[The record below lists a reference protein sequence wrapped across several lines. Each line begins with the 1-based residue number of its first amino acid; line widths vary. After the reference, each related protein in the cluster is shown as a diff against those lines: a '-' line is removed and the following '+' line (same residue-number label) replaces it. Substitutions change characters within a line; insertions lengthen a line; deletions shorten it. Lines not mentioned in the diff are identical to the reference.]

1 VPAAPTPEA
10 AIEKYASYGVSSST
24 VEWPQA
30 LFSAGIAVL
39 MTIVLIVF
47 TPFGLGTLPSGFL
60 CVVLYRRRR
69 PAAHL
74 TVGMG
79 ARLGALTG
87 VLSFGVL
94 AAILALWTAFR
105 SGKEIHDAILSRIQQ
120 YSAQSSYP
128 SVQQAMDLLNTPE
141 GFTFFM
147 IFSLVMALIAFTI
160 FSSLGGAIGAFLLHR
175 KERL

>member
-1 VPAAPTPEA
+1 
-10 AIEKYASYGVSSST
+10 
-24 VEWPQA
+24 
-30 LFSAGIAVL
+30 

-69 PAAHL
+69 PAANL

-94 AAILALWTAFR
+94 AAILALWTAFG
-105 SGKEIHDAILSRIQQ
+105 SGKEIHDAILSRVQQ

-128 SVQQAMDLLNTPE
+128 SVQQAKDLLNTPE

-147 IFSLVMALIAFTI
+147 IFTLIIALIAFTI